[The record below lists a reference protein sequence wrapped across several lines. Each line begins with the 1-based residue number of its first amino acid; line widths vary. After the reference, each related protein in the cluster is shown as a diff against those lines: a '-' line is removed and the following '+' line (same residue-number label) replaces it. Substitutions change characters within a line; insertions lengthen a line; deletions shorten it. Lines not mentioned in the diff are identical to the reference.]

1 MAADGSIVIVA
12 DVDDKKAQA
21 ELNRLA
27 KKIDDLNAKIK
38 QAETDRIPWLQQAEE
53 LGVKLDEAKA
63 KLEAMRAAP
72 GGYTS
77 EQIAEQAETV
87 KSLQAQWDAAQKKVE
102 GYNRAI
108 ERSQSQLSAAEE
120 RAGELAEQLS
130 GVGKAGA
137 SALDGVNARLAKF
150 ERRIIG
156 LAKRVFVF
164 SLITT
169 ALRGLRKWLGNAV
182 KSNNEAAAAIARL
195 RGALLTLAQPILQVV
210 IPAFITLV
218 NVITRVVTAIA
229 SVFAQLSGKTLQ
241 QSADAAKNLYNE
253 QKAINGVGGAAKKAS
268 KSLASFDEINKL
280 AEEDA
285 AGDGGAGG
293 GADIAPTFDFGNVD
307 TTMLDTILKAAEAI
321 GLAFLSWKLSDSFLG
336 TLKTFLGLLIAI
348 KGAII
353 LAQGIF
359 EAWVNGVTWDNLG
372 KSIGGLAL
380 LVGGLALAFGTTGA
394 AIGLVVGG
402 AALLITAIK
411 DILENGLNLENGLM
425 AVIGI
430 LAVCAGVALK
440 VGAGFG
446 VVAAS
451 AAVIAFGLAA
461 LVIGFKDAIE
471 NGWNLYNTLTA
482 LAGIIL
488 TGLGISLLTGSWI
501 PALIAGILGVLFAIT
516 TLTGNGDQLI
526 ENLKQVFKGLNDFIS
541 GVFTGDWEKA
551 WNGVKE
557 IFKGVFNAIAT
568 LFGSTVNA
576 IIKGLNWLISKI
588 NKINVTVPDWV
599 PEIGGK
605 KIGVNIQPITEWKIP
620 QLAQG
625 AVIPPNRE
633 FMAVLGDQRSGN
645 NIEAPEEL
653 IRKIVREEAGG
664 NYGEILRQIL
674 RAIQD
679 GKVLAVDGLT
689 FGRLVHQYGRAESAR
704 VGASLVN
711 GGNV

>member
-38 QAETDRIPWLQQAEE
+38 QAETDRLPWLQQAEE

-63 KLEAMRAAP
+63 KLDAMRAAP
-72 GGYTS
+72 SGYTS
-77 EQIAEQAETV
+77 EQIAEQVETV
-87 KSLQAQWDAAQKKVE
+87 KSFQAQWDAAQKKVE

-169 ALRGLRKWLGNAV
+169 ALRGLRTWLGNAV

-285 AGDGGAGG
+285 AGGGGAGG